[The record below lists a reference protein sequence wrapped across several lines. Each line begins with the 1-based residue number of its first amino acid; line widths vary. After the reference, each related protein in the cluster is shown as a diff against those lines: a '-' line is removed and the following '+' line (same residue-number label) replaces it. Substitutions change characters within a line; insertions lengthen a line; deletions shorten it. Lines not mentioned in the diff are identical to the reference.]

1 MVVFEKGTE
10 TGYEDESGKKL
21 HVGDLVEFCGA
32 LGEVAFECG
41 ALGIAFTSDNVP
53 WDAFIE
59 LVQCTRPMVL
69 YNDNFISFWEILWN
83 VSDELDTVQ
92 IPYVRV

>member
-1 MVVFEKGTE
+1 MVVFEKGAE

-21 HVGDLVEFCGA
+21 HIGDVVEFCGT

-53 WDAFIE
+53 WDAFLE
-59 LVQCTRPMVL
+59 LVPCTRPRVL

-92 IPYVRV
+92 IPYVRM